1 MPEVDMPSVL
11 TTSDTRTLRS
21 NAPAD
26 DNARA
31 AIDLFVY
38 RIQREIGSL
47 AAALGGI
54 DALAFTGG
62 IGENDVATRAEV
74 LSGLSWLGFG
84 LDEAANRAGGPRIST
99 GTPSVWVIPTNE
111 ELVIARQMRAIVGAA
126 GERRGP
132 ESSSGKTQREF
143 ET

>member
-31 AIDLFVY
+31 ATDLFVY

-74 LSGLSWLGFG
+74 LSGSAGS
-84 LDEAANRAGGPRIST
+84 ASASTRRRTARAGRGSPPALPLFGSSPRTRNS
-99 GTPSVWVIPTNE
+99 
-111 ELVIARQMRAIVGAA
+111 
-126 GERRGP
+126 
-132 ESSSGKTQREF
+132 
-143 ET
+143 